1 MIWHDVVFAG
11 VSMNP
16 DVSEAE
22 VSEVEAFGFVSD
34 LVTEIIIQ
42 AREENAVPYR
52 QLFPYFISDS
62 VFQVPRSLHVIY
74 HTLFCRLPQQRPM
87 LL

>member
-1 MIWHDVVFAG
+1 
-11 VSMNP
+11 MNP
-16 DVSEAE
+16 EVSEAE

-52 QLFPYFISDS
+52 PLLFPYFISDS

-74 HTLFCRLPQQRPM
+74 HTLFYRLPQERPI